1 MAGFRSAVER
11 TQRFATHV
19 FHEGRNTLSHIDRG
33 LTTAAHIYHNVA
45 PIVAP
50 LAVHA
55 MGHQRAQLAHDTV
68 SGAFASYGRVRERAL
83 QANRM
88 ADAMHHAIKKR
99 TPGL

>member
-55 MGHQRAQLAHDTV
+55 MGHQRAQMETRHRLGGLRELRQ
-68 SGAFASYGRVRERAL
+68 GAREGA
-83 QANRM
+83 AGEPN
-88 ADAMHHAIKKR
+88 
-99 TPGL
+99 G